1 MNKILRRRTLT
12 PAETAALENAEAQA
26 EVNRA
31 NIDYVAMMTDVEIP
45 TEEEGAGNEP
55 EI

>member
-1 MNKILRRRTLT
+1 MGIVRKRTLS
-12 PAETAALENAEAQA
+12 PAEMACLENAEAQA

-31 NIDYVAMMTDVEIP
+31 NIDYIAMMTDVEIS
-45 TEEEGAGNEP
+45 TEEEGNGNES